1 MTAKS
6 RFSPMKKSK
15 KPVMSADAF
24 KSWRRKLG
32 LSQKEAAKA
41 LGLKLRI
48 IQYYEKGQRD
58 GKAIIIPRSVRLA
71 CQALMTGILDYD
83 GQTITVLPEGK
94 TLSSALSKDKDR
106 GDERGEERAEDESP
120 GDSDDPHDHADDAAA
135 A

>member
-1 MTAKS
+1 
-6 RFSPMKKSK
+6 MKKTK
-15 KPVMSADAF
+15 KLVMSADAF
-24 KSWRRKLG
+24 KAWRRKLG

-83 GQTITVLPEGK
+83 GQTVTVLPEGK
-94 TLSSALSKDKDR
+94 TLASALLRDKDKSDDR
-106 GDERGEERAEDESP
+106 DSEADGSDSDRAPGDEDLY
-120 GDSDDPHDHADDAAA
+120 GDSSEDAAA
-135 A
+135 

>member
-1 MTAKS
+1 
-6 RFSPMKKSK
+6 
-15 KPVMSADAF
+15 MSAEAF
-24 KSWRRKLG
+24 KAWRRKLG

-94 TLSSALSKDKDR
+94 TLASALSKDKDR
-106 GDERGEERAEDESP
+106 GDEKGDGQAGSDSP
-120 GDSDDPHDHADDAAA
+120 GHLSNVSDDDADEEDGEYGSSAVA
-135 A
+135 